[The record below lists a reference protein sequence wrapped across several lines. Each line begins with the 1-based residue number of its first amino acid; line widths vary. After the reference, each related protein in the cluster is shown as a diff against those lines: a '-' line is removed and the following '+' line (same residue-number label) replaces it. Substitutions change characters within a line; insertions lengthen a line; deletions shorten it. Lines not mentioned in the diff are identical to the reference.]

1 MGNGMQWS
9 NALFNNLFFEKI
21 KSLDTQLF
29 LIINGN
35 HNAVFD
41 EIMYRVS
48 DTIFWFP
55 FYVLIA
61 FFLIKQYGRYS
72 AIIFVGVIV
81 LIILSDQ
88 VSSHLIKNAVQRLRP
103 SHEPSLHGLIH
114 LNRAGVGGTYGFVSS
129 HAANASV
136 LTSFLFFTLSN
147 KLNWLKGVLLFWVI
161 LVSYSRI
168 YNGVHY
174 PGDVLGG
181 IVIGFSLGCF
191 IAYFTKKFYGNN
203 KENEAQRSKS
213 K

>member
-61 FFLIKQYGRYS
+61 FF
-72 AIIFVGVIV
+72 
-81 LIILSDQ
+81 
-88 VSSHLIKNAVQRLRP
+88 
-103 SHEPSLHGLIH
+103 
-114 LNRAGVGGTYGFVSS
+114 
-129 HAANASV
+129 
-136 LTSFLFFTLSN
+136 
-147 KLNWLKGVLLFWVI
+147 
-161 LVSYSRI
+161 
-168 YNGVHY
+168 
-174 PGDVLGG
+174 
-181 IVIGFSLGCF
+181 
-191 IAYFTKKFYGNN
+191 
-203 KENEAQRSKS
+203 
-213 K
+213 